1 MRLGMLVDMI
11 LKKLH
16 YITFDLSLFCKRN
29 YSIRLISQRMLL
41 DDLDLAVY
49 FVKQVI
55 VYNLI
60 LQSVLKYKILECPKL
75 KLI

>member
-1 MRLGMLVDMI
+1 
-11 LKKLH
+11 
-16 YITFDLSLFCKRN
+16 
-29 YSIRLISQRMLL
+29 MLL